1 MVVPSSVI
9 VSYAR
14 LLSVLFLFLV
24 SHIVFGLIFAL
35 FVICFILSSVFLFS
49 YSSIVALMFFCAF
62 KYSCRVSSFLLGL
75 FSLVAFWKAAFFF
88 FLFSLATLISSL
100 FGLGSLS
107 VLIFFF
113 PIVFAIVS
121 RISLSNSGYSIL
133 LSSSLLRFISL
144 LNLSH
149 PSSLARFHFS
159 IYVFFL
165 GRLVVTVVMM
175 VLWSVSFFPLT
186 LNCPSSSSIVND
198 GFAILFDVTM

>member
-1 MVVPSSVI
+1 MVPSSVI
-9 VSYAR
+9 VWLAR
-14 LLSVLFLFLV
+14 LVSVLGFFLGLPYCVWVDLCLVCDLLYSFLCLSVF
-24 SHIVFGLIFAL
+24 IF
-35 FVICFILSSVFLFS
+35 FYRCSR
-49 YSSIVALMFFCAF
+49 FFFAF

-75 FSLVAFWKAAFFF
+75 SSLVAFWKAAFFIFWF
-88 FLFSLATLISSL
+88 FFATLISSL

-107 VLIFFF
+107 ILIFFF
-113 PIVFAIVS
+113 PIVFTTVS
-121 RISLSNSGYSIL
+121 RISLSYSGYSIF

-165 GRLVVTVVMM
+165 GRLVVIVVMM

-186 LNCPSSSSIVND
+186 LNCPSSSTIVAD
-198 GFAILFDVTM
+198 GFAIPLDVTM